1 MRFGDLTSITRFIED
16 NWGLGRLGNQSF
28 DALAGSVMDLFDFN
42 SPHFGTVLLNPTSGE
57 IVGKD
62 GQ

>member
-1 MRFGDLTSITRFIED
+1 LPAAT
-16 NWGLGRLGNQSF
+16 GLNCY
-28 DALAGSVMDLFDFN
+28 DLFDFN

-57 IVGKD
+57 IAGKD